1 MSKKNKMEKFQEI
14 IMDRFH
20 DYARDDAN
28 ALYDANVDAFASFI
42 DHMFGSDIAASI
54 MRSIE
59 SDVECIEG
67 KVEVSTEPVY
77 DWSKF
82 RLLCERYGPVD
93 DVNYYKDNWV
103 SPRDAKSLAKLR
115 EVFDALNKHLESGDI
130 TEIVFDIELRTP
142 YTWSTPSFSFS
153 AEELSKVKT
162 NLDLRELIYNGVY
175 RSIDEII
182 NSIYG
187 LLNTMNPYNSNDGDK
202 LPPAIIE
209 QYKEMVERLKNP
221 TTNGIRVIRP
231 LKDVIARQLA
241 TEVYEDIAMFVGTI
255 DGLLGKVVDVP
266 SGNGITINDIGLA
279 HSVIRVI
286 SVYAAINGS
295 GYTCGCYEVPHG
307 GIVSPDVCELFTNPD
322 KVEVEYA
329 KKGEVESE

>member
-14 IMDRFH
+14 IMERF
-20 DYARDDAN
+20 YVNARDDAN
-28 ALYDANVDAFASFI
+28 ALYDANVEAFASFI

-59 SDVECIEG
+59 SDVECVEG

-77 DWSKF
+77 DWAKF

-93 DVNYYKDNWV
+93 GVNYYKDNWV

-142 YTWSTPSFSFS
+142 YTWSIPSFSFS

-255 DGLLGKVVDVP
+255 DGLLEKVVDVP

-286 SVYAAINGS
+286 SVYATINGS

-322 KVEVEYA
+322 KDEVEYA
-329 KKGEVESE
+329 KKGETESE